1 MDLTRSVL
9 YIEDDAI
16 NKMLI
21 KKLLT
26 AHGYQVI
33 EADNGLDGIQKAL
46 SEQPDLI
53 LMDMSMPGLDG
64 YETTTRLK
72 SDKKTEVIPIVAV
85 TAHAMKGDR
94 ERTLAAG
101 CDGYIAKPI
110 NVDTFVEQI
119 ESYLGGKQEQLP
131 QQEER
136 GYLKE
141 YNRKLVERLEE
152 KVRELGSA
160 NAQLEARVAVGVE
173 ELHKTQEQLMQ
184 NEKMAAIGQLAAGVA
199 HEINNPVGF
208 INSNLNSLV
217 RYLDNMVE
225 VIDLYQVMEPLLEE
239 HGEVIELLRSVRTRF
254 DLDYIKQDVREL
266 LDESIDGTARVKQ
279 IVQDLKEFS
288 HVDEAEW
295 QQADLH
301 QGLDSTLNIVN
312 NEIKYKAEVIKE
324 YGDLPLVECIAS
336 QVNQVF
342 LNLLINAAHA
352 IEEFGTITLRS
363 GVRDG
368 GAWVEVADSGKGISP
383 EHLKR
388 LFEPFFTTK
397 PVGTGTGLG
406 LSLSF
411 GIVKKHGGRIDVQS
425 EVGKGARFTVWLP
438 LKQAGAV
445 ADGDTT
451 QDGGDKTGEIE

>member
-1 MDLTRSVL
+1 MTAKLSIL
-9 YIEDDAI
+9 YIEDDIA
-16 NKMLI
+16 NKILI
-21 KKLLT
+21 GKLLT
-26 AHGYQVI
+26 SSGYRVV
-33 EADNGLDGIQKAL
+33 EADNGLDGMQKAQEE
-46 SEQPDLI
+46 SPDLI

-72 SDKKTEVIPIVAV
+72 SAKKTAAIPIVAV

-110 NVDTFVEQI
+110 DVDSFIEQV
-119 ESYLGGKQEQLP
+119 ESYRGGKQERLP

-152 KVRELGSA
+152 KVRELGAA
-160 NAQLEARVAVGVE
+160 NSQLEARVADGVD
-173 ELHKTQEQLMQ
+173 ELHKAQEQLMQ

-208 INSNLNSLV
+208 INSNLNSLA
-217 RYLDNMVE
+217 RYLENMIE
-225 VIDLYQVMEPLLEE
+225 VIDLYQVVEPLLDK
-239 HGEVIELLRSVRTRF
+239 HDEVVDLIYLVKKRF
-254 DLDYIKQDVREL
+254 DLNYIKQDVHEL
-266 LDESIDGTARVKQ
+266 VSECIDGTARVRQ

-295 QQADLH
+295 QLVDLH

-312 NEIKYKAEVIKE
+312 NEVKYKAEVIKE
-324 YGDLPLVECIAS
+324 YGDLPPVECIAS
-336 QVNQVF
+336 QINQVF
-342 LNLLINAAHA
+342 MNLLVNAAQA
-352 IEEFGTITLRS
+352 IEEYGTITLRS

-368 GAWVEVADSGKGISP
+368 GAWVEIADSGKGIAP

-411 GIVKKHGGRIDVQS
+411 GIVKKHHGHIDVQS
-425 EVGKGARFTVWLP
+425 AVGQGTRFTVWLP
-438 LKQAGAV
+438 LKQGKTVLKESAAQDEK
-445 ADGDTT
+445 ADET
-451 QDGGDKTGEIE
+451 E

>member
-1 MDLTRSVL
+1 MNSKRTVL
-9 YIEDDAI
+9 YIEDDIA
-16 NKMLI
+16 NKTLI
-21 KKLLT
+21 GKLLS
-26 AHGYQVI
+26 AAGYQVL
-33 EADNGLDGIQKAL
+33 EADNGLDGIQLAR
-46 SEQPDLI
+46 EENPDLI

-72 SDKKTEVIPIVAV
+72 SAKATAKIPVVAV

-110 NVDTFVEQI
+110 NVDIFIEQL
-119 ESYLGGKQEQLP
+119 ESYLEGKQEQLP

-141 YNRKLVERLEE
+141 YSRKLVERLEE
-152 KVRELGSA
+152 KVRELGDA
-160 NAQLEARVAVGVE
+160 NSQLEVRVAEGVE

-217 RYLDNMVE
+217 RYMDN
-225 VIDLYQVMEPLLEE
+225 
-239 HGEVIELLRSVRTRF
+239 VIEIIDIYQAAEPVLAQQEVFAARVAHVKKNF
-254 DLDYIKQDVREL
+254 DLDYIKSDVPEL
-266 LDESIDGTARVKQ
+266 INECIEGTARVKQ
-279 IVQDLKEFS
+279 IVLNLKEFS

-295 QQADLH
+295 QLADLH

-312 NEIKYKAEVIKE
+312 NEIKYKAEVLKE
-324 YGDLPLVECIAS
+324 YGELPLIECIAS
-336 QVNQVF
+336 QINQVF
-342 LNLLINAAHA
+342 MNLLVNAAHA
-352 IEEFGTITLRS
+352 IDEFGTISICT
-363 GVRDG
+363 GVKG
-368 GAWVEVADSGKGISP
+368 EEAWIEIRDSGHGIAP

-425 EVGKGARFTVWLP
+425 EEGQGTCFTVWLP
-438 LKQAGAV
+438 LAQAGV
-445 ADGDTT
+445 
-451 QDGGDKTGEIE
+451 